1 MRRRRLFPLVAA
13 TLSAALWAYACGDG
27 ATDPPP
33 PDPPRPVVVSVVP
46 QLTELLARGA
56 TVQLRA
62 KVLDQRAQ
70 VMTDVSVSWSSN
82 DASVASVDGSGLVTA
97 IANGTATIT
106 ATAGTAS
113 GRASVAVFEITE
125 RAALTALYNATDG
138 PNWVNADNWR
148 TDMPLGDWYGV
159 QTDDAGR
166 VEALDLRGQWDSEAR
181 SPIPHGLSGSIP
193 SELGALLQLVSLD
206 LGNNHLT
213 GPIPPALGN
222 LRHLRY
228 LGFTRNNLTG
238 AIPPALANLTSLEV
252 LALGGNALTGVIPMG
267 LGNLA
272 SLTELYIWGNDLT
285 GPIPPGLGNLGNL
298 RGLYLSSN
306 DLTGSIPTALGNL
319 GSLTELSL
327 RGNDLTG
334 PIPTALGNLASL
346 TELYLGSND
355 LTGSIPAELGNLASL
370 TVLSLSGN
378 DLTGP
383 IPSELG
389 NLTSLTDLSLWSND
403 LTGMV
408 PGELGGLVSLERLQL
423 RNNNLTGRIPA
434 QLASLDSVRILSLSE
449 NQLTGPIPPEL
460 GNLPGIEELNL
471 ASNRLSGAIPT
482 DLGNLSTVEAL
493 FLDFNDL
500 QGPVPPEFASMASLR
515 ELGLS
520 FNGGLSGALPVELT
534 ELHLDA
540 LVAEGTGLCAP
551 SDPAFQNWLAGVY
564 RRRVAP
570 CVEDNPSEGYLVQ
583 AVQSREFPVPLVAGK
598 EALLRVFVTARRA
611 TSAGMPPVRTR
622 FYHDGRE
629 AHVAE
634 IPGTPTP
641 IPTEVDESSLSQSAN
656 AEIPG
661 HLVQPGLEMVIEV
674 DPQGTLDPE
683 LGVAK
688 RIPETGRLAVDVRE
702 MPPFDLT
709 LIPFVWSANHDSSMV
724 DLTRAMAEDIGAHEM
739 FGDLH
744 LLPIGEMRVTA
755 HEPVLSSSNSAG
767 VLLRQTAAIR
777 AVEGGTGHF
786 MGMMGWPV
794 TGAGGVAYRPGRSNF
809 SSPRP
814 DIIAHELGHNLD
826 LRHAPCG
833 GAGGPDPSFPSPDGS
848 IGAWGYDFRDGGQLV
863 RPSTA
868 DLMSY
873 CGPPDWTSDYHFT
886 NALRFRLDEA
896 DSVTLRAPP
905 LASPAAG
912 SLLLWG
918 GIGSDGV
925 PYLEPAFVV
934 DAPASLP
941 RSGGDHRLMGRS
953 DDGTE
958 LFSLAFAMPEV
969 PDGDGS
975 SSFAFVLPV
984 GAGWEDDL
992 AAITLTG
999 PGGAVTLD
1007 GESDLAM
1014 AILRNP
1020 GSGQVRGILR
1030 DPPPANQ
1037 VAAAAAPGA
1046 PARPSKCCSAAEC
1059 RARRPGGGRG
1069 ERGRPDLWAYPAR
1082 IHEI

>member
-1 MRRRRLFPLVAA
+1 MRRERLFPLVAV

-27 ATDPPP
+27 TTAPPP
-33 PDPPRPVVVSVVP
+33 RDSPRPVVVVVAP

-62 KVLDQRAQ
+62 RVLDQRGR
-70 VMTDVSVSWSSN
+70 VMTDVSISWSSN

-97 IANGTATIT
+97 VANGTATIT
-106 ATAGTAS
+106 ATAGSAS

-138 PNWVNADNWR
+138 PNWANADNWL

-159 QTDDAGR
+159 QTDAAGR

-181 SPIPHGLSGSIP
+181 LPIPHGLSGSIP
-193 SELGALLQLVSLD
+193 PELGALPQLVSLD

-222 LRHLRY
+222 LAHLRY

-238 AIPPALANLTSLEV
+238 AIPPGLANLTSLEV
-252 LALGGNALTGVIPMG
+252 LALGGNALTGQIPMG

-272 SLTELYIWGNDLT
+272 SLTELYLWGNDLT
-285 GPIPPGLGNLGNL
+285 GPIPPGLGNLANL
-298 RGLYLSSN
+298 RELYLSSN

-327 RGNDLTG
+327 RGNDLAG

-346 TELYLGSND
+346 TELYLSSND
-355 LTGSIPAELGNLASL
+355 LTGPIPAELGNLASL

-383 IPSELG
+383 IPPELG
-389 NLTSLTDLSLWSND
+389 NLASLTDLSLWSND

-408 PGELGGLVSLERLQL
+408 PGELGRLVHLERLRL

-460 GNLPGIEELNL
+460 GNLPAIEELNL
-471 ASNRLSGAIPT
+471 ASNRLSGALPT
-482 DLGNLSTVEAL
+482 ELGNLSTVEAL
-493 FLDFNDL
+493 FLDYNDL
-500 QGPVPPEFASMASLR
+500 EGPIPPELGSMSSLR
-515 ELGLS
+515 ALGLS
-520 FNGGLSGALPVELT
+520 FNSRMAGALPVELT
-534 ELHLDA
+534 ELRLDA
-540 LVAEGTGLCAP
+540 LVAGGTGLCVPAD
-551 SDPAFQNWLAGVY
+551 SAFQNWLAGVY
-564 RRRVAP
+564 RRRIAP
-570 CVEDNPSEGYLVQ
+570 CVAEGPSAAYLVQ
-583 AVQSREFPVPLVAGK
+583 GVQSREFPVPLVAGR
-598 EALLRVFVTARRA
+598 EALLRVFVTAQGA
-611 TSAGMPPVRTR
+611 TPAGIPPVRTR
-622 FYHDGRE
+622 FYREGRE
-629 AHVAE
+629 THVAE
-634 IPGTPTP
+634 IPGTSTP
-641 IPTEVDESSLSQSAN
+641 IPTEVDESNLSRSAN
-656 AEIPG
+656 AVIPG
-661 HLVQPGLEMVIEV
+661 HVVQPGLEMVIEV
-674 DPQGTLDPE
+674 DPEGTLDPE

-688 RIPETGRLAVDVRE
+688 RIPGTGRLEVDVRE

-709 LIPFVWSANHDSSMV
+709 LIPFVWSANHDSAMV
-724 DLTRAMAEDIGAHEM
+724 DVTRAMAEDPESHEM

-755 HEPVLSSSNSAG
+755 HEAVLSSSNSAFD
-767 VLLRQTAAIR
+767 LLRQAAAIR
-777 AVEGGTGHF
+777 VMEGGTGHY
-786 MGMMGWPV
+786 MGMMGRPV
-794 TGAGGVAYRPGRSNF
+794 TGARGVAYRPGRSSF
-809 SSPRP
+809 SGPFFST
-814 DIIAHELGHNLD
+814 IAHEIGHNLD

-833 GAGGPDPSFPSPDGS
+833 GAGGPDPSFPYLGGS
-848 IGAWGYDFRDGGQLV
+848 IGAWGYDFRDGGRLV
-863 RPSTA
+863 NPSTP

-873 CGPPDWTSDYHFT
+873 CGPPDGVSDYHFT
-886 NALRFRLDEA
+886 NALRFRLSEA
-896 DSVTLRAPP
+896 DSVTLSAPP

-918 GIGSDGV
+918 GIDADGV

-934 DAPASLP
+934 DAPPSLP
-941 RSGGDHRLMGRS
+941 RSVGDHRLSGRAAS
-953 DDGTE
+953 GTE

-969 PDGDGS
+969 ADGDGS

-984 GAGWEDDL
+984 QAGWESNL
-992 AAITLTG
+992 AAITLAG
-999 PGGAVTLD
+999 PGGTVTLD
-1007 GESDLAM
+1007 GETDLAM

-1020 GSGQVRGILR
+1020 RNGQVRGILR
-1030 DPPPANQ
+1030 DPPPDNQ

-1046 PARPSKCCSAAEC
+1046 PGSGLEVLFSRGLPGAE
-1059 RARRPGGGRG
+1059 AWRR
-1069 ERGRPDLWAYPAR
+1069 
-1082 IHEI
+1082 